1 MTIEKMEL
9 IHFRNYEKLELQP
22 HPEINLFFGENG
34 SGKTNLLEAI
44 HFCSLGKSHR
54 LSQDANAVL
63 IGEKAAAVRVEV
75 RSRLSRS
82 RIEIR
87 LSPGEENI
95 KSVWIDGNRASRL
108 SEMMGLLRCVIFS
121 PEDLNLIR
129 EGPAVRRRFL
139 DMMISQ
145 ISRPYFIALQQYR
158 TAMNHRSA
166 ILRTARLENRPV
178 SGMIEDFEQAMSDY
192 AETIYRERFGHE
204 RFLSEMAN
212 EMYRE
217 ISGREQETFQI
228 QYRSCLK
235 SDRDGS
241 PSLKEALRDC
251 REEDMKNGTTSVGP
265 HRDDLSLMLNS
276 RNMKNYASQG
286 QMRTGALSL
295 KLAQLKVIQKV
306 TGENPDPDH
315 TFLAVRGMKG
325 WKEAEYDL
333 AGMKLKVA
341 VVSGLGNA
349 SDLLTALEKKEVSYD
364 FVEVMAC
371 PGGCVGGGG
380 QSIHGGLEMAPK
392 RAPALYEQDRAM
404 TLRLSHENPAIKTC
418 YAEFLKEPLSPL
430 AEKLLHTDQHGWRM
444 PGES

>member
-306 TGENPDPDH
+306 TGENPVLLLDDVMSELDPERRSNLLHILQDTQ
-315 TFLAVRGMKG
+315 TFITCTDR
-325 WKEAEYDL
+325 
-333 AGMKLKVA
+333 
-341 VVSGLGNA
+341 
-349 SDLLTALEKKEVSYD
+349 SDLSDYIHYRTYQVREEGGRGAVS
-364 FVEVMAC
+364 
-371 PGGCVGGGG
+371 
-380 QSIHGGLEMAPK
+380 
-392 RAPALYEQDRAM
+392 
-404 TLRLSHENPAIKTC
+404 
-418 YAEFLKEPLSPL
+418 EFLSGPKPVSPVFTEPVF
-430 AEKLLHTDQHGWRM
+430 E
-444 PGES
+444 

>member
-87 LSPGEENI
+87 ISPGEENI

-192 AETIYRERFGHE
+192 AETIYRERFSHE

-228 QYRSCLK
+228 QYRSYLK

-241 PSLKEALRDC
+241 PSLKESLREC
-251 REEDMKNGTTSVGP
+251 REEDMKNGTTSAGP
-265 HRDDLSLMLNS
+265 HRDDLSLTLNS
-276 RNMKNYASQG
+276 KNMKNYASQG

-306 TGENPDPDH
+306 TGENPVLLLDDVMSELDPERRSNLLHILQDTQ
-315 TFLAVRGMKG
+315 TFITCTDRSDLSDYIHYRTYQVREEGG
-325 WKEAEYDL
+325 R
-333 AGMKLKVA
+333 G
-341 VVSGLGNA
+341 VVS
-349 SDLLTALEKKEVSYD
+349 
-364 FVEVMAC
+364 
-371 PGGCVGGGG
+371 
-380 QSIHGGLEMAPK
+380 
-392 RAPALYEQDRAM
+392 
-404 TLRLSHENPAIKTC
+404 
-418 YAEFLKEPLSPL
+418 EFLSGPEPVSPVFT
-430 AEKLLHTDQHGWRM
+430 E
-444 PGES
+444 PVFE

>member
-178 SGMIEDFEQAMSDY
+178 SGMIEDFEQAMSVY

-235 SDRDGS
+235 SDKDGS

-251 REEDMKNGTTSVGP
+251 REEDMKNGTTSAGP

-306 TGENPDPDH
+306 TGENPVLLLDDVMSELDPERRSNLLHILQDTQ
-315 TFLAVRGMKG
+315 TFITCTDR
-325 WKEAEYDL
+325 
-333 AGMKLKVA
+333 
-341 VVSGLGNA
+341 
-349 SDLLTALEKKEVSYD
+349 SDLSDYIHYRTYQVREEGGRGAVS
-364 FVEVMAC
+364 
-371 PGGCVGGGG
+371 
-380 QSIHGGLEMAPK
+380 
-392 RAPALYEQDRAM
+392 
-404 TLRLSHENPAIKTC
+404 
-418 YAEFLKEPLSPL
+418 EFLSGPEPVSPVFT
-430 AEKLLHTDQHGWRM
+430 E
-444 PGES
+444 PVFE

>member
-228 QYRSCLK
+228 QYRSYLK

-306 TGENPDPDH
+306 TGENPVLLLDDVMSELDPERRSNLLHILQDTQ
-315 TFLAVRGMKG
+315 TFITCTDR
-325 WKEAEYDL
+325 
-333 AGMKLKVA
+333 
-341 VVSGLGNA
+341 
-349 SDLLTALEKKEVSYD
+349 SDLSDYIHYRTYQVREEGGRGAVS
-364 FVEVMAC
+364 E
-371 PGGCVGGGG
+371 
-380 QSIHGGLEMAPK
+380 I
-392 RAPALYEQDRAM
+392 
-404 TLRLSHENPAIKTC
+404 LSGP
-418 YAEFLKEPLSPL
+418 EPVSPVFT
-430 AEKLLHTDQHGWRM
+430 E
-444 PGES
+444 PVFE

>member
-192 AETIYRERFGHE
+192 AETIYRERVGHE

-228 QYRSCLK
+228 QYRSYLK

-241 PSLKEALRDC
+241 PSLKEALREC

-306 TGENPDPDH
+306 TGENPVLLLDDVMSELDPERRSNLLHILQDTQ
-315 TFLAVRGMKG
+315 TFITCTDR
-325 WKEAEYDL
+325 
-333 AGMKLKVA
+333 
-341 VVSGLGNA
+341 
-349 SDLLTALEKKEVSYD
+349 SDLSDYIHYRTYQVREEGGRGAVS
-364 FVEVMAC
+364 
-371 PGGCVGGGG
+371 
-380 QSIHGGLEMAPK
+380 
-392 RAPALYEQDRAM
+392 
-404 TLRLSHENPAIKTC
+404 
-418 YAEFLKEPLSPL
+418 EFLSGPEPVSPVFT
-430 AEKLLHTDQHGWRM
+430 E
-444 PGES
+444 PVFE

>member
-192 AETIYRERFGHE
+192 SETIYRERFGHE

-228 QYRSCLK
+228 QYRSYLK

-265 HRDDLSLMLNS
+265 HRDDLSLMMNS

-306 TGENPDPDH
+306 TGENPVLLLDDVMSELDPERRSNLLHILQDTQ
-315 TFLAVRGMKG
+315 TFITCTDR
-325 WKEAEYDL
+325 
-333 AGMKLKVA
+333 
-341 VVSGLGNA
+341 
-349 SDLLTALEKKEVSYD
+349 SDLSDYIHYRTYQVREEGGRGAVS
-364 FVEVMAC
+364 
-371 PGGCVGGGG
+371 
-380 QSIHGGLEMAPK
+380 
-392 RAPALYEQDRAM
+392 
-404 TLRLSHENPAIKTC
+404 
-418 YAEFLKEPLSPL
+418 EFLSGPEPVSPVFT
-430 AEKLLHTDQHGWRM
+430 E
-444 PGES
+444 PVFE

>member
-217 ISGREQETFQI
+217 ISGREQETFQM

-265 HRDDLSLMLNS
+265 HRDDLSLTLNS

-306 TGENPDPDH
+306 TGENPVLLLDDVMSELDPERRSNLLHILQDTQ
-315 TFLAVRGMKG
+315 TFITCTDR
-325 WKEAEYDL
+325 
-333 AGMKLKVA
+333 
-341 VVSGLGNA
+341 
-349 SDLLTALEKKEVSYD
+349 SDLSDYIHYRTYQVREEGGRGAVSEV
-364 FVEVMAC
+364 
-371 PGGCVGGGG
+371 
-380 QSIHGGLEMAPK
+380 
-392 RAPALYEQDRAM
+392 
-404 TLRLSHENPAIKTC
+404 LSGP
-418 YAEFLKEPLSPL
+418 EPVSPVFT
-430 AEKLLHTDQHGWRM
+430 E
-444 PGES
+444 PVFE

>member
-178 SGMIEDFEQAMSDY
+178 SGMIEDFEQAMSVY

-228 QYRSCLK
+228 QYRSYLK
-235 SDRDGS
+235 SDKDGS

-251 REEDMKNGTTSVGP
+251 REEDMKNGTTSAGP

-306 TGENPDPDH
+306 TGENPVLLLDDVMSELDPERRSNLLHILQDTQ
-315 TFLAVRGMKG
+315 TFITCTDR
-325 WKEAEYDL
+325 
-333 AGMKLKVA
+333 
-341 VVSGLGNA
+341 
-349 SDLLTALEKKEVSYD
+349 SDLSDYIHYRTYQVREEGGRGAVS
-364 FVEVMAC
+364 
-371 PGGCVGGGG
+371 
-380 QSIHGGLEMAPK
+380 
-392 RAPALYEQDRAM
+392 
-404 TLRLSHENPAIKTC
+404 
-418 YAEFLKEPLSPL
+418 EFLSGPEPVSPVFT
-430 AEKLLHTDQHGWRM
+430 E
-444 PGES
+444 PVFE

>member
-228 QYRSCLK
+228 QYRSYLK

-251 REEDMKNGTTSVGP
+251 REEDMKNGTTSAGP
-265 HRDDLSLMLNS
+265 HRDDLSLTLNS

-295 KLAQLKVIQKV
+295 KLAQLKVIQKL
-306 TGENPDPDH
+306 TGENPVLLLDDVMSELDPERRSNLLHILQDTQ
-315 TFLAVRGMKG
+315 TFITCTDR
-325 WKEAEYDL
+325 
-333 AGMKLKVA
+333 
-341 VVSGLGNA
+341 
-349 SDLLTALEKKEVSYD
+349 SDLSDYIHYRTYQVREEGGRGAVS
-364 FVEVMAC
+364 
-371 PGGCVGGGG
+371 
-380 QSIHGGLEMAPK
+380 
-392 RAPALYEQDRAM
+392 
-404 TLRLSHENPAIKTC
+404 
-418 YAEFLKEPLSPL
+418 EFLSGPEPVSPVFT
-430 AEKLLHTDQHGWRM
+430 E
-444 PGES
+444 PVFE

>member
-228 QYRSCLK
+228 QYRSYLK

-251 REEDMKNGTTSVGP
+251 REEDMKNGTTSAGP

-306 TGENPDPDH
+306 TGENPVLLLDDVMSELDPERRSNLLHILQDTQ
-315 TFLAVRGMKG
+315 TFITCTDR
-325 WKEAEYDL
+325 
-333 AGMKLKVA
+333 
-341 VVSGLGNA
+341 
-349 SDLLTALEKKEVSYD
+349 SDLSDYIHYRTYQVREEGGRGAVS
-364 FVEVMAC
+364 
-371 PGGCVGGGG
+371 
-380 QSIHGGLEMAPK
+380 
-392 RAPALYEQDRAM
+392 
-404 TLRLSHENPAIKTC
+404 
-418 YAEFLKEPLSPL
+418 EFLSGPEPVSPVFT
-430 AEKLLHTDQHGWRM
+430 E
-444 PGES
+444 PVFE

>member
-217 ISGREQETFQI
+217 ISGREQETFQM

-265 HRDDLSLMLNS
+265 HRDDLSLTLNS

-306 TGENPDPDH
+306 TGENPVLLLDDVMSELDPERRSNLLHILQDTQ
-315 TFLAVRGMKG
+315 TFITCTDR
-325 WKEAEYDL
+325 
-333 AGMKLKVA
+333 
-341 VVSGLGNA
+341 
-349 SDLLTALEKKEVSYD
+349 SDLSDYIHYRTYQVREEGGRGAVS
-364 FVEVMAC
+364 
-371 PGGCVGGGG
+371 
-380 QSIHGGLEMAPK
+380 
-392 RAPALYEQDRAM
+392 
-404 TLRLSHENPAIKTC
+404 
-418 YAEFLKEPLSPL
+418 EFLSGPEPVSPVFT
-430 AEKLLHTDQHGWRM
+430 E
-444 PGES
+444 PVFE

>member
-306 TGENPDPDH
+306 TGENPVLLLDDVMSELDPERRSNLLHILQDTQ
-315 TFLAVRGMKG
+315 TFITCTDR
-325 WKEAEYDL
+325 
-333 AGMKLKVA
+333 
-341 VVSGLGNA
+341 
-349 SDLLTALEKKEVSYD
+349 SDLSDYIHYRTYQVREEGGRGAVS
-364 FVEVMAC
+364 
-371 PGGCVGGGG
+371 
-380 QSIHGGLEMAPK
+380 
-392 RAPALYEQDRAM
+392 
-404 TLRLSHENPAIKTC
+404 
-418 YAEFLKEPLSPL
+418 EFLSGPEPVSPVFT
-430 AEKLLHTDQHGWRM
+430 EPVFD
-444 PGES
+444 

>member
-139 DMMISQ
+139 DMMICQ

-228 QYRSCLK
+228 QYRSYLK

-306 TGENPDPDH
+306 TGENPVLLLDDVMSELDPERRSNLLHILQDTQ
-315 TFLAVRGMKG
+315 TFITCTDR
-325 WKEAEYDL
+325 
-333 AGMKLKVA
+333 
-341 VVSGLGNA
+341 
-349 SDLLTALEKKEVSYD
+349 SDLSDYIHYRTYQVREEGGRGAVS
-364 FVEVMAC
+364 
-371 PGGCVGGGG
+371 
-380 QSIHGGLEMAPK
+380 
-392 RAPALYEQDRAM
+392 
-404 TLRLSHENPAIKTC
+404 
-418 YAEFLKEPLSPL
+418 EFLSGPEPVSPVFT
-430 AEKLLHTDQHGWRM
+430 E
-444 PGES
+444 PVFE

>member
-75 RSRLSRS
+75 RSRLSCS

-265 HRDDLSLMLNS
+265 HRDDLSLTLNS

-306 TGENPDPDH
+306 TGENPVLLLDDVMSELDPERRSNLLHILQDTQ
-315 TFLAVRGMKG
+315 TFITCTDR
-325 WKEAEYDL
+325 
-333 AGMKLKVA
+333 
-341 VVSGLGNA
+341 
-349 SDLLTALEKKEVSYD
+349 SDLSDYIHYRTYQVREEGGRGDVS
-364 FVEVMAC
+364 
-371 PGGCVGGGG
+371 
-380 QSIHGGLEMAPK
+380 
-392 RAPALYEQDRAM
+392 
-404 TLRLSHENPAIKTC
+404 
-418 YAEFLKEPLSPL
+418 EFLSGPEPVSPVFTEPVL
-430 AEKLLHTDQHGWRM
+430 E
-444 PGES
+444 

>member
-265 HRDDLSLMLNS
+265 HRDDLSLTLNS

-306 TGENPDPDH
+306 TGENPVLLLDDVMSELDPERRSNLLHILQDTQ
-315 TFLAVRGMKG
+315 TFITCTDR
-325 WKEAEYDL
+325 
-333 AGMKLKVA
+333 
-341 VVSGLGNA
+341 
-349 SDLLTALEKKEVSYD
+349 SDLSDYIHYRTYQVREEGGRGAVS
-364 FVEVMAC
+364 
-371 PGGCVGGGG
+371 
-380 QSIHGGLEMAPK
+380 
-392 RAPALYEQDRAM
+392 
-404 TLRLSHENPAIKTC
+404 
-418 YAEFLKEPLSPL
+418 EFLSGPEPVSPVFT
-430 AEKLLHTDQHGWRM
+430 E
-444 PGES
+444 PVFE

>member
-228 QYRSCLK
+228 QYRSYLK
-235 SDRDGS
+235 SERDGS

-306 TGENPDPDH
+306 TGENPVLLLDDVMSELDPERRSNLLHILQDTQ
-315 TFLAVRGMKG
+315 TFITCTDR
-325 WKEAEYDL
+325 
-333 AGMKLKVA
+333 
-341 VVSGLGNA
+341 
-349 SDLLTALEKKEVSYD
+349 SDLSDYIHYRTYQVREEGGRGAVS
-364 FVEVMAC
+364 E
-371 PGGCVGGGG
+371 
-380 QSIHGGLEMAPK
+380 I
-392 RAPALYEQDRAM
+392 
-404 TLRLSHENPAIKTC
+404 LSGP
-418 YAEFLKEPLSPL
+418 EPVSPVFT
-430 AEKLLHTDQHGWRM
+430 E
-444 PGES
+444 PVFE

>member
-87 LSPGEENI
+87 ISPGEENI

-192 AETIYRERFGHE
+192 AETIYRERVGHE

-228 QYRSCLK
+228 QYRSYLK

-241 PSLKEALRDC
+241 PSLKEALREC

-306 TGENPDPDH
+306 TGENPVLLLDDVMSELDPERRSNLLHILQDTQ
-315 TFLAVRGMKG
+315 TFITCTDR
-325 WKEAEYDL
+325 
-333 AGMKLKVA
+333 
-341 VVSGLGNA
+341 
-349 SDLLTALEKKEVSYD
+349 SDLSDYIHYRTYQVREEGGRGAVS
-364 FVEVMAC
+364 
-371 PGGCVGGGG
+371 
-380 QSIHGGLEMAPK
+380 
-392 RAPALYEQDRAM
+392 
-404 TLRLSHENPAIKTC
+404 
-418 YAEFLKEPLSPL
+418 EFLSGPEPVSPVFT
-430 AEKLLHTDQHGWRM
+430 E
-444 PGES
+444 PVFE

>member
-228 QYRSCLK
+228 QYRSYLK
-235 SDRDGS
+235 SERDGS

-251 REEDMKNGTTSVGP
+251 REEDMKNGTTSAGP

-306 TGENPDPDH
+306 TGENPVLLLDDVMSELDPERRSNLLHILQDTQ
-315 TFLAVRGMKG
+315 TFITCTDR
-325 WKEAEYDL
+325 
-333 AGMKLKVA
+333 
-341 VVSGLGNA
+341 
-349 SDLLTALEKKEVSYD
+349 SDLSDYIHYRTYQVREEGGRGAVS
-364 FVEVMAC
+364 E
-371 PGGCVGGGG
+371 
-380 QSIHGGLEMAPK
+380 I
-392 RAPALYEQDRAM
+392 
-404 TLRLSHENPAIKTC
+404 LSGP
-418 YAEFLKEPLSPL
+418 EPVSPVFT
-430 AEKLLHTDQHGWRM
+430 E
-444 PGES
+444 PVFE

>member
-192 AETIYRERFGHE
+192 SETIYRERFGHE

-228 QYRSCLK
+228 QYRSYLK
-235 SDRDGS
+235 SDKDGS

-306 TGENPDPDH
+306 TGENPVLLLDDVMSELDPERRSNLLHILQDTQ
-315 TFLAVRGMKG
+315 TFITCTDR
-325 WKEAEYDL
+325 
-333 AGMKLKVA
+333 
-341 VVSGLGNA
+341 
-349 SDLLTALEKKEVSYD
+349 SDLSDYIHYRTYQVREEGGRGAVS
-364 FVEVMAC
+364 
-371 PGGCVGGGG
+371 
-380 QSIHGGLEMAPK
+380 
-392 RAPALYEQDRAM
+392 
-404 TLRLSHENPAIKTC
+404 
-418 YAEFLKEPLSPL
+418 EFLSGPEPVSPVFT
-430 AEKLLHTDQHGWRM
+430 E
-444 PGES
+444 PVFE

>member
-63 IGEKAAAVRVEV
+63 IGEKAAVVRVEV

-265 HRDDLSLMLNS
+265 HRDDLSLTLNS

-306 TGENPDPDH
+306 TGENPVLLLDDVMSELDPERRSNLLHILQDTQ
-315 TFLAVRGMKG
+315 TFITCTDRSDLSDYIHYRTYQVREEGG
-325 WKEAEYDL
+325 R
-333 AGMKLKVA
+333 G
-341 VVSGLGNA
+341 VVS
-349 SDLLTALEKKEVSYD
+349 
-364 FVEVMAC
+364 
-371 PGGCVGGGG
+371 
-380 QSIHGGLEMAPK
+380 
-392 RAPALYEQDRAM
+392 
-404 TLRLSHENPAIKTC
+404 
-418 YAEFLKEPLSPL
+418 EFLSGPEPVSSVFTEPVF
-430 AEKLLHTDQHGWRM
+430 E
-444 PGES
+444 

>member
-228 QYRSCLK
+228 QYRSYLK

-265 HRDDLSLMLNS
+265 HRDDLSLTLNS

-306 TGENPDPDH
+306 TGENPVLLLDDVMSELDPERRSNLLHILQDTQ
-315 TFLAVRGMKG
+315 TFITCTDR
-325 WKEAEYDL
+325 
-333 AGMKLKVA
+333 
-341 VVSGLGNA
+341 
-349 SDLLTALEKKEVSYD
+349 SDLSDYIHYRTYQVREEGGRGAVS
-364 FVEVMAC
+364 
-371 PGGCVGGGG
+371 
-380 QSIHGGLEMAPK
+380 
-392 RAPALYEQDRAM
+392 
-404 TLRLSHENPAIKTC
+404 
-418 YAEFLKEPLSPL
+418 EFLSGPEPVSPVFT
-430 AEKLLHTDQHGWRM
+430 E
-444 PGES
+444 PVFE

>member
-251 REEDMKNGTTSVGP
+251 REEDMKNGTTSAGP
-265 HRDDLSLMLNS
+265 HRDDLSLTLNS

-295 KLAQLKVIQKV
+295 KLAQLKVIQKL
-306 TGENPDPDH
+306 TGENPVLLLDDVMSELDPERRSNLLHILQDTQ
-315 TFLAVRGMKG
+315 TFITCTDR
-325 WKEAEYDL
+325 
-333 AGMKLKVA
+333 
-341 VVSGLGNA
+341 
-349 SDLLTALEKKEVSYD
+349 SDLSDYIHYRTYQVREEGGRGAVS
-364 FVEVMAC
+364 
-371 PGGCVGGGG
+371 
-380 QSIHGGLEMAPK
+380 
-392 RAPALYEQDRAM
+392 
-404 TLRLSHENPAIKTC
+404 
-418 YAEFLKEPLSPL
+418 EFLSGPEPVSPVFT
-430 AEKLLHTDQHGWRM
+430 E
-444 PGES
+444 PVFE

>member
-87 LSPGEENI
+87 LRPGEENI

-228 QYRSCLK
+228 QYRSYLK

-306 TGENPDPDH
+306 TGENPVLLLDDVMSELDPERRSNLLHILQDTQ
-315 TFLAVRGMKG
+315 TFITCTDR
-325 WKEAEYDL
+325 
-333 AGMKLKVA
+333 
-341 VVSGLGNA
+341 
-349 SDLLTALEKKEVSYD
+349 SDLSDYIHYRTYQVREEGGRGDVS
-364 FVEVMAC
+364 
-371 PGGCVGGGG
+371 
-380 QSIHGGLEMAPK
+380 
-392 RAPALYEQDRAM
+392 
-404 TLRLSHENPAIKTC
+404 
-418 YAEFLKEPLSPL
+418 EFLSGPEPVSPVFT
-430 AEKLLHTDQHGWRM
+430 E
-444 PGES
+444 PVFE

>member
-235 SDRDGS
+235 SDKDGS

-251 REEDMKNGTTSVGP
+251 REEDMKNGTTSAGP

-306 TGENPDPDH
+306 TGENPVLLLDDVMSELDPERRSNLLHILQDTQ
-315 TFLAVRGMKG
+315 TFITCTDR
-325 WKEAEYDL
+325 
-333 AGMKLKVA
+333 
-341 VVSGLGNA
+341 
-349 SDLLTALEKKEVSYD
+349 SDLSDYIHYRTYQVREEGGRGAVS
-364 FVEVMAC
+364 
-371 PGGCVGGGG
+371 
-380 QSIHGGLEMAPK
+380 
-392 RAPALYEQDRAM
+392 
-404 TLRLSHENPAIKTC
+404 
-418 YAEFLKEPLSPL
+418 EFLSGPEPVSPVFT
-430 AEKLLHTDQHGWRM
+430 E
-444 PGES
+444 PVFE

>member
-251 REEDMKNGTTSVGP
+251 REEDMKNGTTSAGP

-306 TGENPDPDH
+306 TGENPVLLLDDVMSELDPERRSNLLHILQDTQ
-315 TFLAVRGMKG
+315 TFITCTDR
-325 WKEAEYDL
+325 
-333 AGMKLKVA
+333 
-341 VVSGLGNA
+341 
-349 SDLLTALEKKEVSYD
+349 SDLSDYIHYRTYQVREEGGRGAVS
-364 FVEVMAC
+364 
-371 PGGCVGGGG
+371 
-380 QSIHGGLEMAPK
+380 
-392 RAPALYEQDRAM
+392 
-404 TLRLSHENPAIKTC
+404 
-418 YAEFLKEPLSPL
+418 EFLSGPEPVSPVFT
-430 AEKLLHTDQHGWRM
+430 E
-444 PGES
+444 PVFE

>member
-1 MTIEKMEL
+1 M
-9 IHFRNYEKLELQP
+9 
-22 HPEINLFFGENG
+22 
-34 SGKTNLLEAI
+34 
-44 HFCSLGKSHR
+44 
-54 LSQDANAVL
+54 
-63 IGEKAAAVRVEV
+63 EV

-192 AETIYRERFGHE
+192 AKTIYRERFGHE

-295 KLAQLKVIQKV
+295 KLAQLKVIQKL
-306 TGENPDPDH
+306 TGENPVLLLDDVMSELDPERRSNLLHILQDTQ
-315 TFLAVRGMKG
+315 TFITCTDR
-325 WKEAEYDL
+325 
-333 AGMKLKVA
+333 
-341 VVSGLGNA
+341 
-349 SDLLTALEKKEVSYD
+349 SDLSDYIHYRTYQVREEGGRGAVS
-364 FVEVMAC
+364 
-371 PGGCVGGGG
+371 
-380 QSIHGGLEMAPK
+380 
-392 RAPALYEQDRAM
+392 
-404 TLRLSHENPAIKTC
+404 
-418 YAEFLKEPLSPL
+418 EFLSGPEPVSPVFT
-430 AEKLLHTDQHGWRM
+430 E
-444 PGES
+444 PVFE

>member
-139 DMMISQ
+139 FS
-145 ISRPYFIALQQYR
+145 S
-158 TAMNHRSA
+158 T
-166 ILRTARLENRPV
+166 
-178 SGMIEDFEQAMSDY
+178 
-192 AETIYRERFGHE
+192 
-204 RFLSEMAN
+204 
-212 EMYRE
+212 
-217 ISGREQETFQI
+217 
-228 QYRSCLK
+228 
-235 SDRDGS
+235 
-241 PSLKEALRDC
+241 
-251 REEDMKNGTTSVGP
+251 GP
-265 HRDDLSLMLNS
+265 
-276 RNMKNYASQG
+276 
-286 QMRTGALSL
+286 
-295 KLAQLKVIQKV
+295 
-306 TGENPDPDH
+306 P
-315 TFLAVRGMKG
+315 
-325 WKEAEYDL
+325 
-333 AGMKLKVA
+333 
-341 VVSGLGNA
+341 
-349 SDLLTALEKKEVSYD
+349 
-364 FVEVMAC
+364 
-371 PGGCVGGGG
+371 
-380 QSIHGGLEMAPK
+380 
-392 RAPALYEQDRAM
+392 
-404 TLRLSHENPAIKTC
+404 
-418 YAEFLKEPLSPL
+418 
-430 AEKLLHTDQHGWRM
+430 
-444 PGES
+444 

>member
-228 QYRSCLK
+228 QYRSCMK

-265 HRDDLSLMLNS
+265 HRDDLSLTLNS

-306 TGENPDPDH
+306 TGENPVLLLDDVMSELDPERRSNLLHILQDTQ
-315 TFLAVRGMKG
+315 TFITCTDR
-325 WKEAEYDL
+325 
-333 AGMKLKVA
+333 
-341 VVSGLGNA
+341 
-349 SDLLTALEKKEVSYD
+349 SDLSDYIHYRTYQVREEGGRGDVS
-364 FVEVMAC
+364 E
-371 PGGCVGGGG
+371 
-380 QSIHGGLEMAPK
+380 I
-392 RAPALYEQDRAM
+392 
-404 TLRLSHENPAIKTC
+404 LSGP
-418 YAEFLKEPLSPL
+418 EPVSPVFT
-430 AEKLLHTDQHGWRM
+430 E
-444 PGES
+444 PVFE

>member
-228 QYRSCLK
+228 QYRSYLK

-276 RNMKNYASQG
+276 RNIKNYASQG

-306 TGENPDPDH
+306 TGENPVLLLDDVMSELDPERRSNLLHILQDTQ
-315 TFLAVRGMKG
+315 TFITCTDR
-325 WKEAEYDL
+325 
-333 AGMKLKVA
+333 
-341 VVSGLGNA
+341 
-349 SDLLTALEKKEVSYD
+349 SDLSDYIHYRTYQVREEGGRGAVS
-364 FVEVMAC
+364 
-371 PGGCVGGGG
+371 
-380 QSIHGGLEMAPK
+380 
-392 RAPALYEQDRAM
+392 
-404 TLRLSHENPAIKTC
+404 
-418 YAEFLKEPLSPL
+418 EFLSGPEPVSPVFT
-430 AEKLLHTDQHGWRM
+430 E
-444 PGES
+444 PVFE

>member
-228 QYRSCLK
+228 QYRSYLK
-235 SDRDGS
+235 SERDGS

-306 TGENPDPDH
+306 TGENPVLLLDDVMSELDPERRSNLLHILQDTQ
-315 TFLAVRGMKG
+315 TFITCTDR
-325 WKEAEYDL
+325 
-333 AGMKLKVA
+333 
-341 VVSGLGNA
+341 
-349 SDLLTALEKKEVSYD
+349 SDLSDYIHYRTYQVREEGGRGAVS
-364 FVEVMAC
+364 
-371 PGGCVGGGG
+371 
-380 QSIHGGLEMAPK
+380 
-392 RAPALYEQDRAM
+392 
-404 TLRLSHENPAIKTC
+404 
-418 YAEFLKEPLSPL
+418 EFLSGPEPVSPVFT
-430 AEKLLHTDQHGWRM
+430 E
-444 PGES
+444 PVFE

>member
-228 QYRSCLK
+228 QYRSYLK

-306 TGENPDPDH
+306 TGENPVLLLDDVMSELDPERRSNLLHILQDTQ
-315 TFLAVRGMKG
+315 TFITCTDR
-325 WKEAEYDL
+325 
-333 AGMKLKVA
+333 
-341 VVSGLGNA
+341 
-349 SDLLTALEKKEVSYD
+349 SDLSDYIHYRTYQVREEGGRGAVS
-364 FVEVMAC
+364 
-371 PGGCVGGGG
+371 
-380 QSIHGGLEMAPK
+380 
-392 RAPALYEQDRAM
+392 
-404 TLRLSHENPAIKTC
+404 
-418 YAEFLKEPLSPL
+418 EFLSGPEPVSPVFT
-430 AEKLLHTDQHGWRM
+430 E
-444 PGES
+444 PVFE

>member
-228 QYRSCLK
+228 QYRSYLK
-235 SDRDGS
+235 SERDGS

-251 REEDMKNGTTSVGP
+251 REEDMKNGTTSAGP

-306 TGENPDPDH
+306 TGENPVLLLDDVMSELDPERRSNLLHILQDTQ
-315 TFLAVRGMKG
+315 TFITCTDR
-325 WKEAEYDL
+325 
-333 AGMKLKVA
+333 
-341 VVSGLGNA
+341 
-349 SDLLTALEKKEVSYD
+349 SDLSDYIHYRTYQVREEGGRGAVS
-364 FVEVMAC
+364 
-371 PGGCVGGGG
+371 
-380 QSIHGGLEMAPK
+380 
-392 RAPALYEQDRAM
+392 
-404 TLRLSHENPAIKTC
+404 
-418 YAEFLKEPLSPL
+418 EFLSGPEPVSPVFT
-430 AEKLLHTDQHGWRM
+430 E
-444 PGES
+444 PVFE

>member
-228 QYRSCLK
+228 QYRSYLK

-251 REEDMKNGTTSVGP
+251 REEDMKNGTTSAGP
-265 HRDDLSLMLNS
+265 HR
-276 RNMKNYASQG
+276 
-286 QMRTGALSL
+286 ALSL

-306 TGENPDPDH
+306 TGENPVLLLDDVMSELDPERRSNLLHILQDTQ
-315 TFLAVRGMKG
+315 TFITCTDR
-325 WKEAEYDL
+325 
-333 AGMKLKVA
+333 
-341 VVSGLGNA
+341 
-349 SDLLTALEKKEVSYD
+349 SDLSDYIHYRTYQVREEGGRGAVS
-364 FVEVMAC
+364 
-371 PGGCVGGGG
+371 
-380 QSIHGGLEMAPK
+380 
-392 RAPALYEQDRAM
+392 
-404 TLRLSHENPAIKTC
+404 
-418 YAEFLKEPLSPL
+418 EFLSGPEPVSPVFT
-430 AEKLLHTDQHGWRM
+430 E
-444 PGES
+444 PVFE

>member
-178 SGMIEDFEQAMSDY
+178 SGMIEDFEQAMSVY

-228 QYRSCLK
+228 QYRSYLK

-306 TGENPDPDH
+306 TGENPVLLLDDVMSELDPERRSNLLHILQDTQ
-315 TFLAVRGMKG
+315 TFITCTDR
-325 WKEAEYDL
+325 
-333 AGMKLKVA
+333 
-341 VVSGLGNA
+341 
-349 SDLLTALEKKEVSYD
+349 SDLSDYIHYRTYQVREEGGRGAVS
-364 FVEVMAC
+364 
-371 PGGCVGGGG
+371 
-380 QSIHGGLEMAPK
+380 
-392 RAPALYEQDRAM
+392 
-404 TLRLSHENPAIKTC
+404 
-418 YAEFLKEPLSPL
+418 EFLSGPEPVSPVFT
-430 AEKLLHTDQHGWRM
+430 E
-444 PGES
+444 PVFE